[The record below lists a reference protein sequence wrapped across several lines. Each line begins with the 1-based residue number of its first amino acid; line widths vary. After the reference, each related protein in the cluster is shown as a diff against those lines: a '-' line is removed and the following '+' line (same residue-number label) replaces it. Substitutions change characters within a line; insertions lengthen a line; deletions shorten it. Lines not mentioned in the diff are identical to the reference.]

1 MPNTYTL
8 ISATTLS
15 SSAAT
20 VTLGSIPDTYTDLHL
35 VCSLRSD
42 YSNTTNNAYV
52 YFNSSDGGA
61 AKFLSGNGS
70 AASTLNI
77 NYNESYTGNINAA
90 TSTSNTFTSYSLYIP
105 NYLSSN
111 HKSSSQESVTEN
123 NATAAVAWLG
133 ARLWEFTAAVT
144 SITFRLQFSTY
155 AVGSTF
161 YLYGIKKD

>member
-1 MPNTYTL
+1 MANTYTL

-20 VTLGSIPDTYTDLHL
+20 VTLGSIPSTYTDLHL

-42 YSNTTNNAYV
+42 YSSATNNAYA
-52 YFNSSDGGA
+52 YFNSNDGGA
-61 AKFLSGNGS
+61 AKIIYGNGS
-70 AASTLNI
+70 AVNNIDI
-77 NYNESYTGNINAA
+77 NYNESYIGGINAA
-90 TSTSNTFTSYSLYIP
+90 TSTSNTFTSFSLYIP

-111 HKSSSQESVTEN
+111 YKVSSQDSVTEN
-123 NATAAVAWLG
+123 NATQAFAFMS
-133 ARLWEFTAAVT
+133 ARVWEYTAAVT

-161 YLYGIKKD
+161 YLYGIKNS

>member
-15 SSAAT
+15 SSAST
-20 VTLGSIPDTYTDLHL
+20 VTLGSIPNTYTDLHL

-42 YSNTTNNAYV
+42 YSSTTNNAYC

-61 AKFLSGNGS
+61 AIFAYSDGS
-70 AASTLNI
+70 TPSSINI
-77 NYNESYTGNINAA
+77 NYNESYIGNINAA
-90 TSTSNTFTSYSLYIP
+90 TSTSNTFTSFSLYIP
-105 NYLSSN
+105 NYLSSAN
-111 HKSSSQESVTEN
+111 KSSSQDSVTEN
-123 NATAAVAWLG
+123 NATTAFTWLG
-133 ARLWEFTAAVT
+133 SRVWGFTAAVT

>member
-15 SSAAT
+15 SSAST
-20 VTLGSIPDTYTDLHL
+20 VTLSSIPSTYTDLHL

-42 YSNTTNNAYV
+42 YSSATNNAYC
-52 YFNSSDGGA
+52 YFNSSDGGT
-61 AKFLSGNGS
+61 AKLIYGNGS
-70 AASTLNI
+70 TVNNINI
-77 NYNESYTGNINAA
+77 NYNESYIGGINAA
-90 TSTSNTFTSYSLYIP
+90 TSTSNTFTNFSLYIP

-111 HKSSSQESVTEN
+111 YKSSSEDSVTEN
-123 NATAAVAWLG
+123 NATQAFSFLAARAW
-133 ARLWEFTAAVT
+133 EYTAAVT

-161 YLYGIKKD
+161 YLYGIKNS

>member
-1 MPNTYTL
+1 MANTYELITSTTL
-8 ISATTLS
+8 GSSASTVTLS
-15 SSAAT
+15 S
-20 VTLGSIPDTYTDLHL
+20 IPSTFTDLHL

-42 YSNTTNNAYV
+42 YSSATNNAYV
-52 YFNSSDGGA
+52 YFNSTDDGQA
-61 AKFLSGNGS
+61 IFLYGNGS
-70 AASTLNI
+70 TPSSLNI

-111 HKSSSQESVTEN
+111 QKSSSQDSVTEN
-123 NATAAVAWLG
+123 NATAATAWMG
-133 ARLWEFTAAVT
+133 ARLWQYTAAIT

-161 YLYGIKKD
+161 YLYGVKNA